1 MKKIWFPEI
10 DKQVEAKV
18 NSCIT
23 CQASTPIKNV
33 EPPRIPETAN
43 RPWERVSM
51 DFCGPFPS
59 GDNYTRFPEVEI
71 LKSIGH
77 TSVIRRLDKI
87 FATHGI
93 PAVAK
98 SDNGPPFNGTKFEN
112 FAKYQRIN
120 ASLHTGPSPMEKPN
134 DL

>member
-1 MKKIWFPEI
+1 MLNHPVFLKQPTDHGKEFLWTSVDRFLQEI
-10 DKQVEAKV
+10 
-18 NSCIT
+18 IT
-23 CQASTPIKNV
+23 L
-33 EPPRIPETAN
+33 
-43 RPWERVSM
+43 
-51 DFCGPFPS
+51 CGPFPS